1 MYSCKVLFICTR
13 KKLVHSLERGINVAD
28 VLLLEPGYSNKY
40 PPIGLMKISYF
51 HKYIHHDYVR
61 FAKGKLPE
69 AFEGKKW
76 DRVYVTT
83 LFTFE
88 WPKTKEALE
97 YALSVVKDPTQV
109 YTGGILATLKPEL
122 IAENFPTVKNN
133 PGLLDKKGTLGLDQ
147 EECVDRMTLDY
158 SILDDISDQYI
169 YPAHDAYFTYM
180 TRGCGM
186 KCQFCAVQT
195 LEPSYYPYISIKE
208 TIQKVDEQFGPKN
221 DLLLMDNNVLR
232 SPNFDQIIDEIKELG
247 FAKGATYINP
257 KTGKRVQRFVD
268 FNQGLDAFLLTEH
281 KAKRLGEL
289 AIRPA
294 RIAFDH
300 IEDAEA
306 YKKAIRLCA
315 QSGITHM
322 SNYLLYNGVDFTGK
336 GHSYH
341 ADTPEDL
348 YERMHISMD
357 LQEEL
362 IKSTG
367 KKIAIFSFPMRYIP
381 LEDLKRGFVG
391 THWNPKYLRALQRML
406 IPTQGKGVSSRSFFE
421 ADFGKTA
428 EDFVRGLAMPESHL
442 GWRGDFIPKKN
453 ETAIERKTRKRI
465 WDENQSFI
473 KEWNRLFDLLGKDKE
488 SFIETIGDNDISVEH
503 FLRVNDTIQ
512 KKLFIHYFTITS
524 ILKVFALENDD
535 VVDFVKK
542 YITEEF
548 PLMYDRLITHIVKGR
563 MPYSYL
569 KGIYVTFGNDF
580 VRDVFSKL
588 TFCENELPFVVN
600 SLDKIQVL
608 TKIHT
613 FDYSLIKCF
622 YMYTQLE
629 VFSERE
635 HKNVINSLK
644 KLDERKVRE
653 QLLSKFDKFKTLL
666 KMNATDGEVGTEYI
680 LDQIEQHLSNVYQQL
695 SLFDL

>member
-1 MYSCKVLFICTR
+1 M
-13 KKLVHSLERGINVAD
+13 AD
-28 VLLLEPGYSNKY
+28 ILLLEPGYSNKY

-61 FAKGKLPE
+61 FAKGKLPD
-69 AFEGKKW
+69 AFIGKKW

-88 WPKTKEALE
+88 WQKTKVTIE

-109 YTGGILATLKPEL
+109 YTGGILATLMPEL

-133 PGLLDKKGTLGLDQ
+133 TGLLDKKGTLGLEY
-147 EECVDRMTLDY
+147 EECIDRLTLDY
-158 SILDDISDQYI
+158 GILDDIADEYV

-186 KCQFCAVQT
+186 KCAFCAVQT
-195 LEPSYYPYISIKE
+195 LEAEYYPYISIAD
-208 TIQKVDEQFGPKN
+208 TIRRVDEQFGPKK

-232 SPNFDQIIDEIKELG
+232 SPRFDEIIDEIKALG

-257 KTGKRVQRFVD
+257 KTGKKVQRFVD
-268 FNQGLDAFLLTEH
+268 FNQGLDAFLLTPH

-300 IEDAEA
+300 IEDTEA

-315 QSGITHM
+315 QNGITHM

-336 GHSYH
+336 GHSYQ

-362 IKSTG
+362 IENTEN
-367 KKIAIFSFPMRYIP
+367 KIAIFSFPMRYIP

-421 ADFGKTA
+421 ADFGKTS
-428 EDFVRGLAMPESHL
+428 EEFVRALAMPENHL
-442 GWRGDFIPKKN
+442 GWRGDFIPRKN
-453 ETAIERKTRKRI
+453 ETLMEIKARKRV
-465 WDENQSFI
+465 WDENQLYL
-473 KEWNRLFDLLGKDKE
+473 KEWNRLFDLLGDSRKV
-488 SFIETIGDNDISVEH
+488 FISSIGDNNTTVDRFVSLSDVTH
-503 FLRVNDTIQ
+503 
-512 KKLFIHYFTITS
+512 KKLFIHYFTNTTM
-524 ILKVFALENDD
+524 LKAFGMESEEDRKIFID
-535 VVDFVKK
+535 
-542 YITEEF
+542 YITNEF
-548 PLMYDRLITHIVKGR
+548 SLMYQRIIRYIAHSKI
-563 MPYSYL
+563 PYSSL
-569 KGIYVTFGNDF
+569 QGICQALGKKVVSDIFAAVDY
-580 VRDVFSKL
+580 
-588 TFCENELPFVVN
+588 EAQELPFVIRNLAKVQKTTQKYFFDFELVKCLFMYSQYRVLN
-600 SLDKIQVL
+600 RKEKNKIIQAI
-608 TKIHT
+608 T
-613 FDYSLIKCF
+613 
-622 YMYTQLE
+622 
-629 VFSERE
+629 
-635 HKNVINSLK
+635 N
-644 KLDERKVRE
+644 LDERTTRE
-653 QLLSKFDKFKTLL
+653 LLL
-666 KMNATDGEVGTEYI
+666 KHYDSFKNVVVKNAVYGEVGAEYI
-680 LDQIEQHLSNVYQQL
+680 LDEIEKQLSNVYRQL
-695 SLFDL
+695 SLFDI

>member
-1 MYSCKVLFICTR
+1 M
-13 KKLVHSLERGINVAD
+13 AD
-28 VLLLEPGYSNKY
+28 ILLLEPGYANKY

-51 HKYIHHDYVR
+51 HRYIHHDYVR
-61 FAKGKLPE
+61 FAKGTLPE
-69 AFEGKKW
+69 AFNGKKW

-88 WPKTKEALE
+88 WEKTKETIE
-97 YALSVVKDPTQV
+97 YAYSVVKDENEV
-109 YTGGILATLKPEL
+109 YTGGILASLMPEL
-122 IAENFPTVKNN
+122 IESTFPKIKNN
-133 PGLLDKKGTLGLDQ
+133 TGLLNKKGTLGLDR
-147 EECVDRMTLDY
+147 EEEVDTLPHDY
-158 SILDDISDQYI
+158 SILDDVNYK

-208 TIQKVDEQFGPKN
+208 TIQKVDEQFGPKK

-348 YERMHISMD
+348 YERMHI
-357 LQEEL
+357 
-362 IKSTG
+362 
-367 KKIAIFSFPMRYIP
+367 
-381 LEDLKRGFVG
+381 
-391 THWNPKYLRALQRML
+391 
-406 IPTQGKGVSSRSFFE
+406 
-421 ADFGKTA
+421 
-428 EDFVRGLAMPESHL
+428 
-442 GWRGDFIPKKN
+442 
-453 ETAIERKTRKRI
+453 
-465 WDENQSFI
+465 
-473 KEWNRLFDLLGKDKE
+473 
-488 SFIETIGDNDISVEH
+488 
-503 FLRVNDTIQ
+503 
-512 KKLFIHYFTITS
+512 
-524 ILKVFALENDD
+524 
-535 VVDFVKK
+535 
-542 YITEEF
+542 
-548 PLMYDRLITHIVKGR
+548 
-563 MPYSYL
+563 
-569 KGIYVTFGNDF
+569 
-580 VRDVFSKL
+580 
-588 TFCENELPFVVN
+588 
-600 SLDKIQVL
+600 
-608 TKIHT
+608 
-613 FDYSLIKCF
+613 
-622 YMYTQLE
+622 
-629 VFSERE
+629 
-635 HKNVINSLK
+635 
-644 KLDERKVRE
+644 
-653 QLLSKFDKFKTLL
+653 
-666 KMNATDGEVGTEYI
+666 
-680 LDQIEQHLSNVYQQL
+680 
-695 SLFDL
+695 

>member
-1 MYSCKVLFICTR
+1 M
-13 KKLVHSLERGINVAD
+13 AD
-28 VLLLEPGYSNKY
+28 ILLLEPGYANKY

-61 FAKGKLPE
+61 FAKGKLPDALSE
-69 AFEGKKW
+69 KKW

-88 WPKTKEALE
+88 WQKTKEAIE

-109 YTGGILATLKPEL
+109 YTGGILATLMPDL
-122 IAENFPTVKNN
+122 IAKNFPTVKNN
-133 PGLLDKKGTLGLDQ
+133 PGLLDKKGTLGLEY
-147 EECVDRMTLDY
+147 EECIDRLTLDY
-158 SILDDISDQYI
+158 GMLDDIADEYI

-186 KCQFCAVQT
+186 KCEFCAVQT
-195 LEPSYYPYISIKE
+195 LEPEYYPYISITEAIKR
-208 TIQKVDEQFGPKN
+208 VDEQFGPKK

-232 SPNFDQIIDEIKELG
+232 SPKFDEIIDEIKALG

-257 KTGKRVQRFVD
+257 KSGKRVQRFVD
-268 FNQGLDAFLLTEH
+268 FNQGLDAFLLTPH

-315 QSGITHM
+315 ENGITHM

-336 GHSYH
+336 GHRYH

-367 KKIAIFSFPMRYIP
+367 HQVTIFSFPMRYIP

-421 ADFGKTA
+421 ADFGKTPK
-428 EDFVRGLAMPESHL
+428 EFVRALAMPENHL
-442 GWRGDFIPKKN
+442 GWRGDFIPRRN
-453 ETAIERKTRKRI
+453 ETPGEIKARKAV
-465 WDENQSFI
+465 WDENQLYL
-473 KEWNRLFDLLGKDKE
+473 KEWNRLFDMLGDSRE
-488 SFIETIGDNDISVEH
+488 SFISAIGDNNTTVDRFMS
-503 FLRVNDTIQ
+503 LTDLTQ
-512 KKLFIHYFTITS
+512 KKLFIHYFTTS
-524 ILKVFALENDD
+524 TMLKAFSMESEDD
-535 VVDFVKK
+535 RKIYVD
-542 YITEEF
+542 YITNEF
-548 PLMYDRLITHIVKGR
+548 PIMYQRLVRYIANGR
-563 MPYSYL
+563 IPYSSLQGVYQVMGKRVVADIL
-569 KGIYVTFGNDF
+569 GALDYETD
-580 VRDVFSKL
+580 
-588 TFCENELPFVVN
+588 ELPFVIHNLSKVQTIMKRDLFDFELVKCLFIYCRYGILTRREKN
-600 SLDKIQVL
+600 KI
-608 TKIHT
+608 I
-613 FDYSLIKCF
+613 SSIK
-622 YMYTQLE
+622 
-629 VFSERE
+629 
-635 HKNVINSLK
+635 N
-644 KLDERKVRE
+644 LDERTTRE
-653 QLLSKFDKFKTLL
+653 LLL
-666 KMNATDGEVGTEYI
+666 KHFESFKKAVIKNAVNGEVGAAYI
-680 LDQIEQHLSNVYQQL
+680 IEELNKQLTNVYKQL
-695 SLFDL
+695 SIFDVQ

>member
-1 MYSCKVLFICTR
+1 M
-13 KKLVHSLERGINVAD
+13 AD
-28 VLLLEPGYSNKY
+28 ILLLEPGYANKY

-61 FAKGKLPE
+61 FAKGKLPD
-69 AFEGKKW
+69 AFNGKKW

-88 WPKTKEALE
+88 WPKTKEAIE
-97 YALSVVKDPTQV
+97 YALSVVKDPSQV
-109 YTGGILATLKPEL
+109 YTGGILATLMPEL

-133 PGLLDKKGTLGLDQ
+133 PGLLDKKGTLGLEH
-147 EECVDRMTLDY
+147 EECIDRLTLDY
-158 SILDDISDQYI
+158 GILDDIADEYV

-186 KCQFCAVQT
+186 KCAFCAVQT
-195 LEPSYYPYISIKE
+195 LEPEYYPYISIAD
-208 TIQKVDEQFGPKN
+208 TIRRVDEQFGPKK

-232 SPNFDQIIDEIKELG
+232 SPRFDEIIDEIKALG

-268 FNQGLDAFLLTEH
+268 FNQGLDAFLLTPH

-315 QSGITHM
+315 ENGITHM

-362 IKSTG
+362 IESTG
-367 KKIAIFSFPMRYIP
+367 HKVAIFSFPMRYIP

-421 ADFGKTA
+421 ADFGKTP
-428 EDFVRGLAMPESHL
+428 EEFVRALAMPESHL
-442 GWRGDFIPKKN
+442 GWRGDFIPRRN
-453 ETAIERKTRKRI
+453 ETPGEIKARKAV
-465 WDENQSFI
+465 WDENQLYL
-473 KEWNRLFDLLGKDKE
+473 KEWNRLFDLLGDSKDA
-488 SFIETIGDNDISVEH
+488 FISAIGDNNITVDKFISLTDSTH
-503 FLRVNDTIQ
+503 
-512 KKLFIHYFTITS
+512 KKLLIHYFTTTTM
-524 ILKVFALENDD
+524 LKAFSMESDEDRGIYIN
-535 VVDFVKK
+535 
-542 YITEEF
+542 YITNEF
-548 PLMYDRLITHIVKGR
+548 PIMYQRLIRYIANSKL
-563 MPYSYL
+563 PYSSL
-569 KGIYVTFGNDF
+569 QGICLIMGKKAIADILSHIDYESED
-580 VRDVFSKL
+580 
-588 TFCENELPFVVN
+588 LPFVIHNLSKV
-600 SLDKIQVL
+600 QAM
-608 TKIHT
+608 TKKSF
-613 FDYSLIKCF
+613 FDFELVKCLFMYSRYGILSRK
-622 YMYTQLE
+622 E
-629 VFSERE
+629 
-635 HKNVINSLK
+635 KNRIINSIK
-644 KLDERKVRE
+644 ILDERTTRE
-653 QLLSKFDKFKTLL
+653 LLL
-666 KMNATDGEVGTEYI
+666 KHFKSFKKAVIETAVDGEVGTEYI
-680 LDQIEQHLSNVYQQL
+680 INELDKQLTNVYKQL
-695 SLFDL
+695 SIFDI

>member
-1 MYSCKVLFICTR
+1 M
-13 KKLVHSLERGINVAD
+13 AD
-28 VLLLEPGYSNKY
+28 ILLLEPGYANKY

-61 FAKGKLPE
+61 FAKGKLPDALSE
-69 AFEGKKW
+69 KKW

-88 WPKTKEALE
+88 WQKTKEAIE

-109 YTGGILATLKPEL
+109 YTGGILATLMPDL
-122 IAENFPTVKNN
+122 IAKNFPTVKNN
-133 PGLLDKKGTLGLDQ
+133 PGLLDKKGTLGLKY
-147 EECVDRMTLDY
+147 EECIDRLTLDY
-158 SILDDISDQYI
+158 GMLDDIADEYI

-186 KCQFCAVQT
+186 KCEFCAVQT
-195 LEPSYYPYISIKE
+195 LEPEYYPYISITESIKR
-208 TIQKVDEQFGPKN
+208 VDEQFGPKK

-232 SPNFDQIIDEIKELG
+232 SPRFDEIIDEIKALG

-257 KTGKRVQRFVD
+257 KSGKRVQRFVD
-268 FNQGLDAFLLTEH
+268 FNQGLDAFLLTPH

-315 QSGITHM
+315 ENGITHM

-336 GHSYH
+336 GHSYY

-367 KKIAIFSFPMRYIP
+367 HQVTIFSFPMRYIP

-421 ADFGKTA
+421 ADFGKTPK
-428 EDFVRGLAMPESHL
+428 EFVRALAMPENHL
-442 GWRGDFIPKKN
+442 GWRGDFIPRRN
-453 ETAIERKTRKRI
+453 ETPGEIKARKAV
-465 WDENQSFI
+465 WDENQLYL
-473 KEWNRLFDLLGKDKE
+473 KEWNRLFDMLGDSRE
-488 SFIETIGDNDISVEH
+488 SFISAIGDNNTTVDRFMS
-503 FLRVNDTIQ
+503 LTDLTQ
-512 KKLFIHYFTITS
+512 KKLFVHYFTTS
-524 ILKVFALENDD
+524 TMLKAFSMESEDD
-535 VVDFVKK
+535 RKIYVD
-542 YITEEF
+542 YITNEF
-548 PLMYDRLITHIVKGR
+548 PIMYQRLVRYIANGR
-563 MPYSYL
+563 IPYSSLQGVYQVMGKRVVADIL
-569 KGIYVTFGNDF
+569 GALDYETD
-580 VRDVFSKL
+580 
-588 TFCENELPFVVN
+588 ELPFVIHNLSKVQAIMKRDLFDFELVKCLFIYCRYGILTRREKN
-600 SLDKIQVL
+600 KI
-608 TKIHT
+608 I
-613 FDYSLIKCF
+613 SSIK
-622 YMYTQLE
+622 
-629 VFSERE
+629 
-635 HKNVINSLK
+635 N
-644 KLDERKVRE
+644 LDERTTRE
-653 QLLSKFDKFKTLL
+653 LLL
-666 KMNATDGEVGTEYI
+666 KHFESFKKAVIKNAVNGEVGAAYI
-680 LDQIEQHLSNVYQQL
+680 IEELNKQLTNVYKQL
-695 SLFDL
+695 SIFDVQ